1 MKPSIPYRPAY
12 TEKSRIT
19 TVDEFNIWCALN
31 DQPFNL
37 IQHVWPDGM
46 IEWDLE
52 INSGAP
58 DADIIYG
65 TGQDNGTMAVIS
77 AFAFLAGYEWAME
90 QHAAVLDEL
99 DDDGDNSDGKNQDP
113 LRNVPA

>member
-19 TVDEFNIWCALN
+19 MVDEFNIWCALN

-46 IEWDLE
+46 VEWDLE
-52 INSGAP
+52 IHPGTPNAE
-58 DADIIYG
+58 IVYG
-65 TGQDNGTMAVIS
+65 TGQDSRT
-77 AFAFLAGYEWAME
+77 
-90 QHAAVLDEL
+90 AA
-99 DDDGDNSDGKNQDP
+99 
-113 LRNVPA
+113 R